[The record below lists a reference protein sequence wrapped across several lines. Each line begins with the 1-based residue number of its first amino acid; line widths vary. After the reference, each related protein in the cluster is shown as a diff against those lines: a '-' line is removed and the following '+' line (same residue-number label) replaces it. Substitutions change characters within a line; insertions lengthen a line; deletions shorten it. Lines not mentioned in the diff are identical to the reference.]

1 MKKEFTEEQIEQERE
16 IPQHVKD
23 EAKVEEAIERM
34 YDRRQQ
40 EMFDDEMWNWSGLR
54 GAIHVGFTQNFIH
67 SGLVV
72 VHQKKKMNNFVVC
85 FLLTVHLISVIIKLK
100 K

>member
-1 MKKEFTEEQIEQERE
+1 MGIMKKEFTEEQIEQERE

-54 GAIHVGFTQNFIH
+54 
-67 SGLVV
+67 
-72 VHQKKKMNNFVVC
+72 
-85 FLLTVHLISVIIKLK
+85 
-100 K
+100 

>member
-1 MKKEFTEEQIEQERE
+1 MSKKGIMGIMKKEFTEEQIEQENE
-16 IPQHVKD
+16 VPQHVKD

-54 GAIHVGFTQNFIH
+54 
-67 SGLVV
+67 
-72 VHQKKKMNNFVVC
+72 
-85 FLLTVHLISVIIKLK
+85 
-100 K
+100 